1 MKKFLL
7 AALVLLQIQPILA
20 NADERIINYHSDIVV
35 HESGWIEVTETITVR
50 AEGQRIR
57 RGIYRDF
64 PTQYEDA
71 DRNSYEVALE
81 PLAVLRNGAREDF
94 HTRERD
100 NGIRTY
106 FGSANRRLPSGIHT
120 YIFRYRAS
128 RMLGFFEDH
137 DELYWNVTGLEWAF
151 PIDKASATVVLKF
164 EGNPAIKNSDAFT
177 GPQGST
183 GKDFTKFSSDRAS
196 VTFESTRVLVP
207 HEGLTIVVMWPKGFV
222 TKPNVLQKTGWL
234 LKDNVN
240 LIVALS
246 GLLAMLSYY
255 IPVWRKFGKDP
266 EEGLIVTRY
275 EPPVGY
281 SPASLRFIQQMYY
294 DSKVMTAAVVNLAVK
309 GYLRIHESDD
319 EHSLERKD
327 AGSGAPQLAT
337 GERELYEGLF
347 RDGDLVILDDE
358 YHELL
363 GGARASHRLSLRRD
377 YANRYFKTNIGLS
390 IPAFMI
396 GLLSSVIAL
405 NVGHGPT
412 PAVITVIVMMV
423 VMFFVFAALMKR
435 PTGLG
440 RKLLDD
446 MLGFKDYLEIAEK
459 DEMNLR
465 NPPDKTPQ
473 LFEKYL
479 PFALALGVEQKWAE
493 RFTAVFARL
502 RGPDDTTYH
511 PSWYNGSWDSI
522 NLSSNTASL
531 SSGLNTSIS
540 SSVTPPGSTSGGGGG
555 GFSGGGG
562 GGGGGGGW

>member
-1 MKKFLL
+1 MSRMFL
-7 AALVLLQIQPILA
+7 AVLVLLPNLA
-20 NADERIINYHSDIVV
+20 SADERILNFHSDIVV
-35 HESGWIEVTETITVR
+35 HESGWILVTETITVR
-50 AEGQRIR
+50 AEGKRIR

-64 PTQYEDA
+64 PTKYRDVYG
-71 DRNSYEVALE
+71 NSHEVAYE
-81 PLAVLRNGAREDF
+81 PLTVLRNEAREDF

-100 NGIRTY
+100 DGIRTY
-106 FGSANRRLPSGIHT
+106 FGSSNRRLAAGVHT
-120 YIFRYRAS
+120 YIFRYRAN

-164 EGNPAIKNSDAFT
+164 EGNAAIQSSDAFT
-177 GPQGST
+177 GPLGST
-183 GKDFTKFSSDRAS
+183 GKDFTQFSRDRAS
-196 VTFESTRVLVP
+196 VSFESTRVLVP

-222 TKPNVLQKTGWL
+222 STPTALQKTGWL

-246 GLLAMLSYY
+246 GFFVMLSYF

-275 EPPVGY
+275 EPPSGF
-281 SPASLRFIQQMYY
+281 SPASLRFIRQMYY

-319 EHSLERKD
+319 EHTLERKD
-327 AGSGAPQLAT
+327 PGSNAPELAT

-363 GGARASHRLSLRRD
+363 GEARVSHRLSLRRD

-390 IPAFMI
+390 VPAVLI
-396 GLLSSVIAL
+396 GLLSSFIAL
-405 NVGHGPT
+405 NVGLGPT
-412 PAVITVIVMMV
+412 PAVLTVIVMMV
-423 VMFFVFAALMKR
+423 ILIFVFAALMKR

-473 LFEKYL
+473 LFERYL
-479 PFALALGVEQKWAE
+479 PFALALGVEQEWAE
-493 RFTAVFARL
+493 RFTAVFAKL
-502 RGPDDTTYH
+502 RGPDDATYH

-522 NLSSNTASL
+522 NLSSNTTSL